1 MYIYQKKIWH
11 LNSAFKS
18 TTVQQ
23 QSESLSSIKKVIT
36 LWNWRCSFNY
46 DIANELREKTV
57 WLTSIS
63 TFKSKQAPVNTGW
76 LSQWII
82 VFSCFSSLSPFSL
95 PLLPSFLS
103 LIQMGVG
110 GMSNIT
116 LALKSAVYFICILLL
131 EQLSWVPAVFC
142 FTKLCI
148 QLLLTKRSIQL
159 HILSKILSLLT
170 YFYYIQPRHIFKITL
185 EIKKENKYPLTFLK
199 Y

>member
-131 EQLSWVPAVFC
+131 ELSAWSVLFYKTLYSTSTDKAFYSTSYPEQDLISFSI
-142 FTKLCI
+142 FLLYSTK
-148 QLLLTKRSIQL
+148 
-159 HILSKILSLLT
+159 T
-170 YFYYIQPRHIFKITL
+170 YF
-185 EIKKENKYPLTFLK
+185 
-199 Y
+199 